1 MSFSRRSFLAA
12 AALAAF
18 SRPALAQAYPARPI
32 RMVVPFAPGGATDV
46 LARLIS
52 QRLNAAWGQPVVVE
66 NRTGAGGN
74 VGADIIAKAKPD
86 GYALLMGAIGPNAA
100 NAALYAT
107 MPYNTGTDFE
117 PITLVATVPSLVV
130 AHPSLGVGSIAEL
143 LELARRKPDGIN
155 AAHGGVG
162 GSQHLATL
170 VFEQM
175 TGVRFVQLSYRGFAP
190 AVPDLLNG
198 QVQLAF
204 ADMTAVLQHVRSG
217 ALRALAVTSERR
229 SPVLP
234 DVPTV
239 AESGVPG
246 YAASAWYGAFAPART
261 PAEIVTA
268 LRDEIAKNLQAGEI
282 ASQIEGLGGLP
293 GGNSPAEFA
302 AFVRTE
308 IGRWQEIIT
317 KAGVRAE

>member
-1 MSFSRRSFLAA
+1 MSFSRRSFLATALVA
-12 AALAAF
+12 AA
-18 SRPALAQAYPARPI
+18 SQPVVAQGYPARSM

-74 VGADIIAKAKPD
+74 IGADIVAKARPD
-86 GYALLMGAIGPNAA
+86 GYTVLMGAIGPNAA

-107 MPYNTGTDFE
+107 MPYNISTDFE

-130 AHPSLGVGSIAEL
+130 VHPSLGVGSIAEL
-143 LELARRKPDGIN
+143 LDLARRRPDGIN
-155 AAHGGVG
+155 AAHGGIG

-190 AVPDLLNG
+190 AMPDLLNG

-234 DVPTV
+234 DLPTV
-239 AESGVPG
+239 AEAGVPG
-246 YAASAWYGAFAPART
+246 YAVSAWYGAFAPAHT
-261 PAEIVTA
+261 PADIVTT
-268 LRDEIAKNLQAGEI
+268 LRDEIAKNLQAGQI

-293 GGNSPAEFA
+293 GGNSPVEFA
-302 AFVRTE
+302 AFVQNE
-308 IGRWQEIIT
+308 ISRWRKVIT
-317 KAGVRAE
+317 AAGVRAE

>member
-1 MSFSRRSFLAA
+1 
-12 AALAAF
+12 
-18 SRPALAQAYPARPI
+18 
-32 RMVVPFAPGGATDV
+32 MVVPFAPGGATDV
-46 LARLIS
+46 LARLIG
-52 QRLNAAWGQPVVVE
+52 QRLNAAWGQSVVVE

-74 VGADIIAKAKPD
+74 IGADVVAKARPD
-86 GYALLMGAIGPNAA
+86 GYTLLMGAIGPNAA

-107 MPYNTGTDFE
+107 MPYDIRADFE

-130 AHPSLGVGSIAEL
+130 VHPSLGVGSISEL
-143 LELARRKPDGIN
+143 LDLARGRPDGIN

-198 QVQLAF
+198 RVQLAF

-217 ALRALAVTSERR
+217 ALRALAVTSARR

-234 DVPTV
+234 DVATV
-239 AESGVPG
+239 AEAGVPG
-246 YAASAWYGAFAPART
+246 YDVSAWYGVFAPART
-261 PAEIVTA
+261 PAEIVRA
-268 LRDEIAKNLQAGEI
+268 VRDEIARNLQAGEI
-282 ASQIEGLGGLP
+282 ASQIEGLGGLS

-308 IGRWQEIIT
+308 TSRWQKIIT
-317 KAGVRAE
+317 TAGVRAE